1 MLLVCWGKWRRKVEE
16 GAENMRKE
24 RVACLHCYNTMLMSV
39 MRVMM
44 LHVVHRRMKRN
55 HYAQLHARVCAAAL
69 LPIAIERMAK
79 HCQVA
84 RAIICTRTL
93 ALTRAHHRCGSPSAE
108 NLLLLRTARADSC
121 SIE

>member
-16 GAENMRKE
+16 GAEIMRKE

-84 RAIICTRTL
+84 RAIICTLEWHSPVRITGAAVQAQKTCCCCALRARTVV
-93 ALTRAHHRCGSPSAE
+93 R
-108 NLLLLRTARADSC
+108 
-121 SIE
+121 